1 MTLIHKDAPTQGL
14 APSRGFLV
22 LLVLAAGLTLYALS
36 PFGSA
41 LFLAAVLA
49 VACRPLHHWL
59 ARGLRHSPQL
69 AAGLLVVALFTLL
82 IAPLA
87 SVVAFGVQEVT
98 VGLEWLRD
106 ELGVQSLADLTFSRL
121 PPQVQEGVDKALSY
135 LHLTRVDLRSY
146 AGVALNKVQ
155 GAAPAVLGF
164 SVGAVID
171 ACLMMVAFYFFMVDG
186 QRVINFITRI
196 SPLKPEQTQEL
207 LHEFYNVSRAALV
220 GTVVT
225 ALLQAVIVGVG
236 FTVAGIPHAIFFA
249 FCTLLASFVP
259 VAGATLLWAPAALIL
274 ALTGSVGTAVGL
286 ALWCF
291 VAIFVVEHVAKPLLM
306 RGGAEVHAGLMF
318 FALLGGLAMF
328 GLVGVVA
335 GPLIIA
341 FFLALLRMYERD
353 FIGGV
358 QVISG

>member
-1 MTLIHKDAPTQGL
+1 MNFLQNRPGVP
-14 APSRGFLV
+14 PSKSFLG

-36 PFGSA
+36 PFGPS

-49 VACRPLHHWL
+49 VACKPLHHWL
-59 ARGLRHSPQL
+59 ARVLRHSPQL
-69 AAGLLVVALFTLL
+69 AAALLVVALFTLL

-87 SVVAFGVQEVT
+87 SMVAFGVQEVT
-98 VGLEWLRD
+98 FGLEWLRD
-106 ELGVQSLADLTFSRL
+106 ELGVHSLADLTLSRM
-121 PPQVQEGVDKALSY
+121 PPQLQEMVDGTANY
-135 LHLTRVDLRSY
+135 LHVTRADLRSY

-164 SVGAVID
+164 SVNLVID
-171 ACLMMVAFYFFMVDG
+171 AGLMLVAFYFFVVDG
-186 QRVINFITRI
+186 ERVINFITRI

-225 ALLQAVIVGVG
+225 AFLQSIIVGIG
-236 FTVAGIPHAIFFA
+236 FMVAGIPHAVFFA
-249 FCTLLASFVP
+249 LCTLLASFVP
-259 VAGATLLWAPAALIL
+259 VVGATLLWAPAAMLL
-274 ALTGSVGTAVGL
+274 ALNGSVGAAVAL

-306 RGGAEVHAGLMF
+306 RGGAEVHAGVMF
-318 FALLGGLAMF
+318 FALLGGLTMF

-358 QVISG
+358 QVASG